1 MKLWCI
7 FALLIAAVFL
17 TAIPVSPQWSRTS
30 GLELKVD
37 TAEAITYR
45 RARVT
50 SRRVARRDYRYTR
63 RAVRRGAMSERQR
76 ARIAVGVLATEAEVR
91 RGWPQ
96 TGMRSS
102 WDRPALE
109 GSHAPPREL
118 KLIVVGSGLPPTQA
132 LTKG

>member
-1 MKLWCI
+1 MLLGGDTREEIKMKLSCI
-7 FALLIAAVFL
+7 FALLIAAVCL

-63 RAVRRGAMSERQR
+63 RAVRRGAY
-76 ARIAVGVLATEAEVR
+76 VGAATGAYR
-91 RGWPQ
+91 RGC
-96 TGMRSS
+96 TCY
-102 WDRPALE
+102 
-109 GSHAPPREL
+109 
-118 KLIVVGSGLPPTQA
+118 
-132 LTKG
+132 